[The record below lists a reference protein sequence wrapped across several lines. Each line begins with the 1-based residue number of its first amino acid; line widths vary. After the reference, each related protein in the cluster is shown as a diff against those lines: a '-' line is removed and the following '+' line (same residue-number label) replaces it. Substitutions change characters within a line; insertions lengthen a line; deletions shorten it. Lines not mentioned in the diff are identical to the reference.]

1 MTADAAILAVLADG
15 PLTAEQV
22 ARCTGLDL
30 DAAGHRLRRMFGVRV
45 TRAGL
50 VWRLLDTT
58 ACSSLAALA
67 ASGAA
72 VSAGLRAQH
81 GAGGAL

>member
-45 TRAGL
+45 TRADL

-58 ACSSLAALA
+58 AGSSLAALTT
-67 ASGAA
+67 SGAA